1 MPDQLHFRHVMGH
14 FTTGVTVVTSRRPD
28 GSPCGLTANSV
39 ASVSLDP
46 VLVLVCLDRAAASH
60 SCVIGGGAFAVCIL
74 GSDAERVARL
84 FSEGERAERFAEA
97 PWRTEATGS
106 PVLEDALAWL
116 DCRVEAVYEAGDH
129 SIVVGEVRA
138 CAAKDGDPLVFYRGD
153 YHRLVRG
160 GAGTTRAEKDAGVAA
175 DGPGPSDGAAG

>member
-60 SCVIGGGAFAVCIL
+60 SCVIDGGAFAVCIL
-74 GSDAERVARL
+74 GSDAEHVARL

-97 PWRTEATGS
+97 PWRRETTGS

-116 DCRVEAVYEAGDH
+116 DCRVQAVHEAGDH

-138 CAAKDGDPLVFYRGD
+138 CGARDGDPLVFYRGE
-153 YHRLVRG
+153 YHRIAPG
-160 GAGTTRAEKDAGVAA
+160 GQGATRPTTRADVSV
-175 DGPGPSDGAAG
+175 DRPGPAGGTAG